1 MPQSRP
7 LHSLLQRQIRKFL
20 KEDWLTDETFVS
32 FLNAVSDSYKRNDED
47 RSMLDNAMRL
57 SSDELGEKRLQLRR
71 VIEQQSKVLAS
82 LKDAA
87 LTLLPGEQI
96 HEDED
101 VLRIADV
108 LQEEIAR
115 RQSAEW
121 ERRDTEKRLHEIM
134 DSMQL
139 GLAYFNDLGQ
149 LTGVQERFAEI
160 VGRPA
165 HWLVGKSAFQI
176 QNIEL
181 NADSALRFSL
191 AREVYETNILTLKS
205 EEKWLLCI
213 TSPMMDRNNQRTGGA
228 IVIFDIT
235 DRKKLESDLKAARA
249 AAESALEIRKAI
261 IANVSHELRTPVNGI
276 IGMTELLASTSLD
289 ERQRELI
296 QTLRYSSTSLLQ
308 LVGDILDVSRLES
321 GKFKLENIPFSP
333 KEMLTALDN
342 NHRHRASKKGI
353 VFVLRVDEQ
362 LHPQLMGDPH
372 RLSQILQNLLSNAVK
387 FTAQGQVEFEVKVV
401 ANSNTF
407 QEILFVIRDSGI
419 GIADD
424 KLETIFQEFSQE
436 DASTSRKYGGT
447 GLGLSISRKLARLM
461 DSDIHVSSRK
471 GHGSE
476 FSFQIKMEKCETPAV
491 TEKVETLPEL
501 NGVSVLVAED
511 NEVNQ
516 FLAKMLLTEWH
527 ARVVTA
533 NDGVEAIEWLKKDS
547 FDVVLMDLQMPN
559 MDGLTAMKEIR
570 SVLKLS
576 VPVIALTANAL
587 EGEMENCMLAG
598 MQGYLSKPY
607 DHRTLYEEICRHI
620 PKR

>member
-1 MPQSRP
+1 MPNSKP
-7 LHSLLQRQIRKFL
+7 LHSLLQRQIRKFH
-20 KEDWLTDETFVS
+20 KEEWLNDEMIRP
-32 FLNAVSDSYKRNDED
+32 FLNAVSDSYHRNDED
-47 RSMLDNAMRL
+47 RAMLDNAMRL

-71 VIEQQSKVLAS
+71 VIEQQAKVLAS

-87 LTLLPGEQI
+87 VTLLPGEQF

-101 VLRIADV
+101 ILRIADV

-134 DSMQL
+134 DSLQL
-139 GLAYFNDLGQ
+139 GLAYFNDAGQ

-160 VGRPA
+160 AGRPA
-165 HWLVGKSAFQI
+165 QWLLGKTASQL
-176 QNIEL
+176 QNFDV
-181 NADSALRFSL
+181 NSTAALRFSV
-191 AREVYETNILTLKS
+191 AREVYETSIITPKS

-213 TSPMMDRNNQRTGGA
+213 TSPMTDRNNQRKGGA

-235 DRKKLESDLKAARA
+235 DRKKLESELKAARS

-276 IGMTELLASTSLD
+276 IGMTELLSSTSLD
-289 ERQRELI
+289 ERQKELI

-321 GKFKLENIPFSP
+321 GKFKLENIPFSLS
-333 KEMLTALDN
+333 EMLTALDN

-353 VFVLRVDEQ
+353 VFVLSVDDRLHTQ
-362 LHPQLMGDPH
+362 LLGDPH

-387 FTAQGQVEFEVKVV
+387 FTAQGQVEFEVKL
-401 ANSNTF
+401 ASDTDKF

-419 GIADD
+419 GIASD

-436 DASTSRKYGGT
+436 DASTSRKFGGT

-461 DSDIHVSSRK
+461 GSDIRVKSEK
-471 GHGSE
+471 GQGSE
-476 FSFQIKMEKCETPAV
+476 FSFHIKLEKCDAVAAAEV
-491 TEKVETLPEL
+491 TEFLPDL
-501 NGVSVLVAED
+501 SGVSVLVAED

-516 FLAKMLLTEWH
+516 FLAKMLLIEWH
-527 ARVVTA
+527 ARVATA
-533 NDGVEAIEWLKKDS
+533 NDGVEAVEWLKTDS
-547 FDVVLMDLQMPN
+547 FDIVLMDLQMPN
-559 MDGLTAMKEIR
+559 MDGLTAMREIR
-570 SVLKLS
+570 NVLRLT
-576 VPVIALTANAL
+576 VPVIALTANAV
-587 EGEMENCMLAG
+587 EGEMENCLAAG

-607 DHRTLYEEICRHI
+607 NHRVLYEEICRHI
-620 PKR
+620 QKK

>member
-134 DSMQL
+134 DSLQL
-139 GLAYFNDLGQ
+139 GLAYFNDEGQ
-149 LTGVQERFAEI
+149 LTGVQERFAEL

-165 HWLVGKSAFQI
+165 QWLLGKSASQL
-176 QNIEL
+176 QNFDM
-181 NADSALRFSL
+181 NTVAPLRFS
-191 AREVYETNILTLKS
+191 AVREVYETNIVTPKS

-213 TSPMMDRNNQRTGGA
+213 TSPMTDKDNRSKGGA

-235 DRKKLESDLKAARA
+235 ERKKLESELKAARA

-276 IGMTELLASTSLD
+276 IGMTELLSSTNLD
-289 ERQRELI
+289 HRQRELI

-321 GKFKLENIPFSP
+321 GKFKLENISFSLR
-333 KEMLTALDN
+333 EMLTALDN

-353 VFVLRVDEQ
+353 VFVLRVDER
-362 LHPQLMGDPH
+362 LHPHLMGDPH

-387 FTAQGQVEFEVKVV
+387 FTAQGKVEFEVKLV
-401 ANSNTF
+401 SDSDKT
-407 QEILFVIRDSGI
+407 QEILFVVRDSGI
-419 GIADD
+419 GIAID

-436 DASTSRKYGGT
+436 DASTSRKFGGS

-461 DSDIHVSSRK
+461 GSDIHVKSHK
-471 GHGSE
+471 GQGSE
-476 FSFQIKMEKCETPAV
+476 FSFQIQLEKCNELPA
-491 TEKVETLPEL
+491 PEMPEFIPDL
-501 NGVSVLVAED
+501 SGVSVLVAED

-516 FLAKMLLTEWH
+516 FLAKMLLIEWN

-570 SVLKLS
+570 AVLKLT
-576 VPVIALTANAL
+576 VPVIALTANAV
-587 EGEMENCMLAG
+587 EGEKENCVLAG

-607 DHRTLYEEICRHI
+607 NHRVLYEEICRHLQ
-620 PKR
+620 K